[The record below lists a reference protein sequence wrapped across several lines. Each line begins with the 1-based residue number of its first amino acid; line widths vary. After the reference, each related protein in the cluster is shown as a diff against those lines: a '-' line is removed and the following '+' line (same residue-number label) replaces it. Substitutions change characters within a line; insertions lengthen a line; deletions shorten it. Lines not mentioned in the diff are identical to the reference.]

1 MFIFT
6 TSIISGSYIIYKG
19 YCRHKRKRVTILFI
33 IGVFSLLIFNKSMDL
48 MLLNNY
54 VNDEYSKLTY
64 LKRNLNHEKKTLE
77 VNLDKLYVDN
87 SEDQQVHLEP
97 SDIKK
102 IELINKLQDWSD
114 K

>member
-1 MFIFT
+1 MIFQNH
-6 TSIISGSYIIYKG
+6 SNQQFSSPL
-19 YCRHKRKRVTILFI
+19 ILLV
-33 IGVFSLLIFNKSMDL
+33 IGVFSLMIFNKSMDL

-77 VNLDKLYVDN
+77 VDLDKLYVNN
-87 SEDQQVHLEP
+87 SEDQQVNLEP

-102 IELINKLQDWSD
+102 IELINKLKDWSD

>member
-1 MFIFT
+1 M
-6 TSIISGSYIIYKG
+6 
-19 YCRHKRKRVTILFI
+19 LFI

-114 K
+114 KWNQIACGDII